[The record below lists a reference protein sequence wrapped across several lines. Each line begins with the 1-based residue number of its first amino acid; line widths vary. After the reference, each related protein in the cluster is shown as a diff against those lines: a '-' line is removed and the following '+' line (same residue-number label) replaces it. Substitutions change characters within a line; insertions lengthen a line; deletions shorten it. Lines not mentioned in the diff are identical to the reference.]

1 VGPGNF
7 QETSSDKII
16 ERFKQ
21 FDRDVDVKL
30 SREEIPLN
38 WFNQLDINKY
48 GFVTKDEARKI
59 FQKEEKLYLRIY
71 KENLFP
77 KGKKFLNGK
86 KERN

>member
-1 VGPGNF
+1 VGSGNF

-21 FDRDVDVKL
+21 FDRNVDGKL
-30 SREEIPLN
+30 SREELPPN

-48 GFVTKDEARKI
+48 SFVTINEARKI
-59 FQKEEKLYLRIY
+59 FQKEEKRYLRIY

-77 KGKKFLNGK
+77 KRKKFLNRK
-86 KERN
+86 KKRN

>member
-1 VGPGNF
+1 MGSGNF

-21 FDRDVDVKL
+21 FDRNVDGKL
-30 SREEIPLN
+30 SREELPPN

-48 GFVTKDEARKI
+48 GFVTIDEARKI
-59 FQKEEKLYLRIY
+59 FQKEEKRYLRIY

-77 KGKKFLNGK
+77 KRKKFLNRK

>member
-21 FDRDVDVKL
+21 FDRNVDVKL
-30 SREEIPLN
+30 SREELPPN

-59 FQKEEKLYLRIY
+59 FQKEEKRYLRIY

-77 KGKKFLNGK
+77 KRKKFLNGK

>member
-1 VGPGNF
+1 VGSGNF

-21 FDRDVDVKL
+21 FDRNVDVKL
-30 SREEIPLN
+30 SREELPPN

-48 GFVTKDEARKI
+48 GFVTIDEARKI
-59 FQKEEKLYLRIY
+59 FQKEEKRYLRIY

-77 KGKKFLNGK
+77 KRKKFLNRK